1 MNQCC
6 VRSIIQ
12 LILSWMQFT
21 VLVFCAVSIK
31 VHFPHHF
38 SHRNLDE
45 LTLKIIFLQTH
56 ASHRSTSNPKQSK
69 HEFVLDAIV

>member
-45 LTLKIIFLQTH
+45 LTLKIIFLQT
-56 ASHRSTSNPKQSK
+56 SYFSQEYIK
-69 HEFVLDAIV
+69 HQTEQT